1 MKSPT
6 VPLMRWAKVLNS
18 LFIVFIY
25 GGAVLL
31 FTGVII
37 FLKWHDPQSLQLIG
51 VGAGLMV
58 CSLPLRFISLV
69 AGALSAAC
77 AAAEIKIEENLTI

>member
-6 VPLMRWAKVLNS
+6 VPLMRWAKALNS

-25 GGAVLL
+25 GGAVILL
-31 FTGVII
+31 TGVII
-37 FLKWHDPQSLQLIG
+37 FLKHDPQSLQLIG

-58 CSLPLRFISLV
+58 SSLPLRFISLV
-69 AGALSAAC
+69 AGALSATC

>member
-6 VPLMRWAKVLNS
+6 VPLMRWAKVLNI

-31 FTGVII
+31 FAGVISTQ
-37 FLKWHDPQSLQLIG
+37 WRDTQSLQLIG

-58 CSLPLRFISLV
+58 SSLPLRFISLV